1 MPKPTTQ
8 GNILGFDFGLK
19 RIGVATGS
27 THTFIAHP
35 HSTIQHQDAAL
46 PPSFRLLFQ
55 EWKPVACV
63 VGFPTH
69 ADERTTE
76 HPLQP
81 ACIRFAQTLA
91 DTFLCSVALVDEQL
105 SSYAAEHNY
114 RQNHRAPT
122 SKKDKAKID
131 AYAAQQILQ
140 DFLDGA
146 PPYQWIEPMLLSSS
160 SS

>member
-1 MPKPTTQ
+1 MPKPVAH

-19 RIGVATGS
+19 RVGIATGS
-27 THTFIAHP
+27 TYTRIAHP
-35 HSTIQHQDAAL
+35 HSTIQRHDTAL
-46 PPSFRLLFQ
+46 PPSLKLLFH
-55 EWKPVACV
+55 EWKPVACI

-69 ADERTTE
+69 VDERTTQ

-81 ACIRFAQTLA
+81 ACISFAQALA
-91 DTFLCSVALVDEQL
+91 DTFSCSIALVDEQL

-114 RQNHRAPT
+114 RKNHRGPI

-146 PPYQWIEPMLLSSS
+146 PPYQWIEPMLISSS
-160 SS
+160 S